1 MPSLSILLSG
11 RPMKEMKME
20 NKKRRLSDWQKLYKE
35 KLVPIETAA
44 GVVKSGDNVFL
55 PNEYLGV
62 MPYALVARKDEL
74 RDVTVEICTA
84 FFDPGWLSAGMEE
97 SFNVVMRCYLHLAR
111 AGHDEGRIPFIPV
124 TNGTWLKPY
133 RDNRPMSRDIDVVM
147 LVVTPPDENGFCY
160 FANGIWENR
169 YFAKRAKTVI
179 AEVDSYFVKSYG
191 NTAIHVSEI
200 DYLVD
205 TTTQP
210 LTTEEIEAVAAVI
223 RPEKREQARK
233 SLAATHPRIFQSVLP
248 MINEIPVDL
257 IESALFIDDPTDV
270 MKAMAANLK
279 TILADG
285 DTIQIGTGKHTK
297 HIVELGAFDDF
308 NDLGIFSEMGCP
320 GMAYL
325 VKRGIATG
333 KYATLHPDRA
343 IFTSYLGMRQEE
355 ALWACDNPL
364 FELYPG
370 DYVINIS
377 NIAKN
382 KNMVSI
388 NNAVKV
394 DLTGQITCES
404 QFGPRMINGP
414 GGQIEF
420 HIGAFMSEGG
430 KAVTMLPATY
440 GDGAISNIAP
450 YFEEGTL
457 VTLSRYW
464 ADYVVTEYGVASLSG
479 KTHRER
485 AEELIRVAH
494 PDFRDELTAAAKN
507 IC

>member
-1 MPSLSILLSG
+1 M
-11 RPMKEMKME
+11 
-20 NKKRRLSDWQKLYKE
+20 NQKKHTLMDWQKLYQQ
-35 KLVPIETAA
+35 KLVSLEEAA
-44 GVVKSGDNVFL
+44 QVIKSGDNVFL

-62 MPYALVARKDEL
+62 LPYTLVARKDEL

-84 FFDPGWLSAGMEE
+84 FFDPGWLQTGMEE
-97 SFNVVMRCYLHLAR
+97 SFNIIMRCFLYLAR

-133 RDNRPMSRDIDVVM
+133 RDNRPLKRDIDVAL
-147 LVVTPPDENGFCY
+147 LVVTPPDKNGFCY

-179 AEVDSYFVKSYG
+179 AEVDSFFVKSHG
-191 NTAIHVSEI
+191 DTAVHVSEI

-205 TTTQP
+205 TTTEP
-210 LTTEEIEAVAAVI
+210 LTPDEIEIIATAI
-223 RPEKREQARK
+223 SPEKRERARE
-233 SLAATHPRIFQSVLP
+233 SLAVTHPRVFRNVLP
-248 MINEIPVDL
+248 MMDQIPVDL
-257 IESALFIDDPTDV
+257 IETALNIEEPTDV
-270 MKAMAANLK
+270 MKAMATNLK
-279 TILADG
+279 TILSDH

-297 HIVELGAFDDF
+297 HIIELGIFDDL
-308 NDLGIFSEMGCP
+308 NDLSIFSEMACP
-320 GMAYL
+320 GMGNL

-333 KYATLHPDRA
+333 KYATLHPGKA
-343 IFTSYLGMRQEE
+343 VFTSFLGMRQDE

-370 DYVINIS
+370 DYVINIA
-377 NIAKN
+377 NVAKN
-382 KNMVSI
+382 EKMVSI

-404 QFGPRMINGP
+404 QFGPRLINGP

-420 HIGAFMSEGG
+420 HIGAFMSKGG
-430 KAVTMLPATY
+430 KAVTMLPSTY
-440 GDGAISNIAP
+440 GEGSISNIAP

-457 VTLSRYW
+457 ITLSRYW
-464 ADYVVTEYGVASLSG
+464 ADYVVTEYGVASLAG
-479 KTHRER
+479 KSHRER
-485 AEELIRVAH
+485 AEELINVAH
-494 PDFRDELTAAAKN
+494 PDFRDELTEAAKA